1 MANERIID
9 FPDLGRDPQSG
20 DVFALD
26 TYGGTTKK
34 IDFEDLRDAMLPVYG
49 QKTITANGTYPAR
62 DDGVDAWSS
71 VTANVP
77 NTYTASDEGKVVDN
91 GMLTAQ
97 TSLGITENGTYNTTT
112 RNLVTVNVAAGG
124 ADLAGNLAPAYESL
138 SFPVSE
144 GTGCMYNGLY
154 YVANQSIQTAETFD
168 PNKWSRNTA
177 SEQIYWNEQDIAALQ
192 DDTQNICVRGS
203 TTNLSVGVTTI
214 TAPMITGDHVVVDWG
229 FNFGDN
235 NNPPAQI
242 YISTYDGSYTINV
255 TDIYFTTGTVTITP
269 TFVKQQN

>member
-91 GMLTAQ
+91 GVLTAQ

-124 ADLAGNLAPAYESL
+124 ADLAGNLAPAYNNL
-138 SFPVSE
+138 NFPVYKGQHCIYE
-144 GTGCMYNGLY
+144 NQY
-154 YVANQSIQTAETFD
+154 YIANQDIENSEAFNISHWTATTVDEDIQDCREYT
-168 PNKWSRNTA
+168 
-177 SEQIYWNEQDIAALQ
+177 
-192 DDTQNICVRGS
+192 DDGCISGG
-203 TTNLSVGVTTI
+203 TTTLSVGTTTVSLQGLTSDYI
-214 TAPMITGDHVVVDWG
+214 VVDWG
-229 FNFGDN
+229 FSTGDA
-235 NNPPAQI
+235 NNPPADLTI
-242 YISTYDGSYTINV
+242 TTGLNSYTIVV
-255 TDIYFTTGTVTITP
+255 TALYATASITP
-269 TFVKQQN
+269 IFIRVRNDFI